1 MSDLFLKG
9 PSFLLFNHSSVYG
22 GQERYAESIIRG
34 LRRNDY
40 YCIFTGS
47 GIRHYDNYGH
57 KPHQEGIAT
66 IILNGNSALYRSLR
80 FKKSGC
86 SFVYVQH
93 SDINDNQGPIWKRLI
108 RKILVK
114 ILLQRVDLVVR
125 VCDQALPENYAK
137 GKVVT
142 IYNGVSLPTLIPRPN
157 YHQKLLMVGALTINK
172 NHCLAI
178 RSLSLL
184 PDATLTIVGDGP
196 ERKNLERLTHE
207 LGVAERVSFEGF
219 VSDPSRYY
227 QTHDLLLML
236 SFYEAFPYVVLE
248 AMAAKCPVVSVKV
261 GGVPEAI
268 TDGKDGWLLSGY
280 SHTELADRVD
290 AISRD
295 SEAYAA
301 ISCAARNTI
310 EKRFTE
316 DHMVEQL
323 LNEIS
328 KRSLVK

>member
-1 MSDLFLKG
+1 MKKITLEIINLSTIF
-9 PSFLLFNHSSVYG
+9 G
-22 GQERYAESIIRG
+22 GQERYAESLARALSIKGIVVHYPISSEMKWNSDSSVPCSD
-34 LRRNDY
+34 LLDY
-40 YCIFTGS
+40 KCDI
-47 GIRHYDNYGH
+47 
-57 KPHQEGIAT
+57 
-66 IILNGNSALYRSLR
+66 IILNGNAALYR
-80 FKKSGC
+80 FWKYWKKKS
-86 SFVYVQH
+86 FLVYVQH
-93 SDINDNQGPIWKRLI
+93 SDVNDGQGKKWRRVL
-108 RKILVK
+108 RRVLLF
-114 ILLQRVDLVVR
+114 ILLRRVDLVIR
-125 VCDQALPENYAK
+125 VCNKALPEKYAK
-137 GKVVT
+137 GKIAT

-328 KRSLVK
+328 KRSLVR

>member
-1 MSDLFLKG
+1 MKKIKYKVIALNFS
-9 PSFLLFNHSSVYG
+9 NVIG
-22 GQERYAESIIRG
+22 GQEQYLLRLRDKLMLHGITLDIFSQDSSISTVSYFDSS
-34 LRRNDY
+34 N
-40 YCIFTGS
+40 
-47 GIRHYDNYGH
+47 YD
-57 KPHQEGIAT
+57 
-66 IILNGNSALYRSLR
+66 IILLNGNKALY
-80 FKKSGC
+80 KSMF
-86 SFVYVQH
+86 SFFGRKVIYVHH
-93 SDINDNQGPIWKRLI
+93 SDINDSQGPSWKVLV
-108 RKILVK
+108 RKVLLK
-114 ILLQRVDLVVR
+114 ISLCRVDLVIR
-125 VCDQALPENYAK
+125 VCDMALPLEYAK
-137 GKVVT
+137 GKIITV
-142 IYNGVSLPTLIPRPN
+142 YNGVKIPFLTDTFDKNEMFR
-157 YHQKLLMVGALTINK
+157 LLMVGALTKNK
-172 NHCLAI
+172 NQKLA
-178 RSLSLL
+178 LNALTLL
-184 PDATLTIVGDGP
+184 PKATLTIVGDGP